1 MNKTM
6 KKAEETKNN
15 NTKNSELAFQE
26 IISHNYRALKY
37 GQLGMLTQE
46 QANIALK
53 YFDNRCA
60 YSGEDFVKS
69 QQKDKIITNLN
80 LEHIIP
86 LAMGGNSM
94 AYNCVPSVMHYNLR
108 KSAHHPLDCWQE
120 QEDVNGNKIFNPIR
134 LLKLVNYMLKCLKY
148 MEEKDINKYKKL
160 ILSSNEI
167 DKYINKNKEQLISN
181 TKVKYKI
188 EKEKIKLQ
196 EAPKCIHIRKLKS
209 NRFEYRKIKTDL
221 FILDCIGLLE
231 RYNIPDRIIQNLKQT
246 FTELKELEKVFE
258 KIPKEEKIQENIIN
272 YLTKINVEKIYTVA
286 LAINIKE
293 IEKNNCKISTYI
305 NKKLEPLYRELKRNN
320 IEKSNINIIIDSE
333 PRVIENKKEQELAI
347 QMIKNFKPDKNEKF
361 KEYYIKLENKVKVK
375 DEIFIRE
382 LLKIVENDINFLSKE
397 EKVKLEEKL
406 KYNPLSNRREGR
418 KLKTAYDS
426 LCKSLEKQGLKEPEL
441 SKETNKAFIYAKIG
455 SEGFSSI
462 IDKSKFSKAIT
473 QNVLKNY
480 KEGIKELDYYLL
492 ENKKDKTVK
501 EADKELTKEI
511 LERTRDIFKDL
522 TKEEMKILKRRLS
535 FNSRTCQKHG
545 TRLMN
550 TYNRIFYAL
559 KKQGIKEPDLSLQAS
574 MAYIYCKICKI
585 GFYSIQCNEKKYK
598 DIGIK
603 KVLKNYEKAIK
614 NISYYLLDDK
624 SNIPKKEADKET
636 TKLVLDNAKEITE
649 ELNKNEKEMLKKQLL
664 QNSRGLDN
672 KMGRLII
679 AYNQIYYQ
687 LKKRKIGEPELSIEA
702 SKAYIYAKIA
712 QAGFFNLFH
721 SDPNLAEKTVLK
733 ILNEYKEGIKQL
745 HFYILSNAS
754 NENIEKSNKDLTKK
768 VLENA
773 RDVIQNL
780 TEQEKEKLEKIL
792 LTNEKNKE
800 YTKKKLIN
808 AYSRIY
814 CEMKIKGLKEPEL
827 SKEASK
833 AYIYAKISNFG
844 FGFLLFNNVGYT
856 KKNLN
861 RLLKEYKEGIED
873 LEFYLLDNKK
883 DISLIQADKELTEMV
898 LKNIEEI
905 TEKLDLNE
913 KKTLEERLVS
923 NSRGMKLINV
933 YNKIYY
939 VLKKHGMIEPEL
951 TKEASKAYTYAKI
964 FDVSLE
970 KMSSQKEKMIKKIIK
985 NYQEELKD
993 IHYQLLRST
1002 QERVEVDDK
1011 NLTNFVIEN
1020 TQDVLK
1026 KLSIEEQEQIR
1037 EKLLYNQKSNIQD
1050 GIRQRNAY
1058 NRIYCEMKKQG
1069 IENSKLEKET
1079 CKAYLYAKIS
1089 KIGFFSIVKFDK
1101 KTTEKTLRKVL
1112 NEYEEG
1118 LKKLDYYLMCEKT
1131 IKIVES
1137 LDVKLAEYI
1146 IKKASCILKEFSE
1159 EKIEN
1164 LKEILSYNSRSCLE
1178 HGTRLVNAYNKIL
1191 YELKKKGLKE
1201 PELSI
1206 ETSKIYIYTKVFSKS
1221 FSEILQCNN
1230 IEKTMQPII
1239 KKYNEGLKDLDIQLI
1254 FKGKNNKERTKNMI
1268 DKILENANDI
1278 LSKMSK
1284 EEQENI
1290 KQRLLEEV
1298 NNSNNN
1304 CIYAFNG
1311 IYKEIRKNEKEEK
1324 EVMRK
1329 TCLAYI
1335 YGTIGPIGFSSI
1347 TKDDKYYSI
1356 NIKKII
1362 ELYKL
1367 DIDLLDYYLLYP
1379 KCKSLEKENI
1389 ELSEKVYD
1397 EIIKKLPNL
1406 TEKQK
1411 ENLHKK
1417 LLYNS
1422 EKQIRFLVAYNKIYY
1437 TLKKE
1442 KMIEPELSSNAK
1454 IIYAYIKIAQKAF
1467 DSYIRNKR
1475 YIEKE
1480 HKSKNLNQYL
1490 KKIDELGFYT
1500 LDFYDDFDTRKANKL
1515 LAEKVI
1521 KKSGI
1526 EEILPQEKIQEI
1538 RLTLQKGLYGETKLV
1553 IAYNRIYFE
1562 LYKRGMKEP
1571 ELTKETSKA
1580 YIYSKIAKCGFSEIL
1595 DNTKMIKQKL
1605 DILLK
1610 KYSIDTKEIRFKLL
1624 QNKPSNEKKDKIFT
1638 EKILENAKEILEELT
1653 NEEVKI
1659 LKEKLTEN
1667 SHKGSR
1673 LINVYNRIYNELIEK
1688 GIKEPNLTK
1697 EATKAYIYSK
1707 IGFDGFADIRDNV
1720 KNSNK
1725 ILNKILGKYDKEI
1738 KRVKYYLLYFYEDK
1752 NVEEA
1757 DKDLVN
1763 QILETIKSEL
1773 GKLYNSK
1780 EFIKYVNYNSQNKSK
1795 MVNVYNKIYF
1805 EIAKLEKN
1813 QNNIKLEASK
1823 AFIYAKIGPE
1833 GFKQIQNNN
1842 ECSDE
1847 CVENVI
1853 KYYKKGFEIIKQDF
1867 LDGKLDFS
1875 KRILYTKRGLRKRLV

>member
-1 MNKTM
+1 M
-6 KKAEETKNN
+6 KIKEIEKTKNN
-15 NTKNSELAFQE
+15 KAKNSEIVFQDVL
-26 IISHNYRALKY
+26 SHNYRALKY
-37 GQLGMLTQE
+37 GQLGKLTQE

-53 YFDNRCA
+53 YFNNRCA

-69 QQKDKIITNLN
+69 QQNNKIITNLN

-86 LAMGGNSM
+86 LVMGGNSM

-108 KSAHHPLDCWQE
+108 KSAHHPLDWWQE
-120 QEDVNGNKIFNPIR
+120 QEDVDGNKIFNPIR

-148 MEEKDINKYKKL
+148 MEEKDINKYKKR
-160 ILSSNEI
+160 ILSPNEI

-181 TKVKYKI
+181 TKVRYKI

-196 EAPKCIHIRKLKS
+196 EIPNCIHIRKLKS
-209 NRFEYRKIKTDL
+209 KRFEYRKIKTDL

-231 RYNIPDRIIQNLKQT
+231 QYHIPDRIIQNLKQT

-258 KIPKEEKIQENIIN
+258 KIPKEEKIQENLIN
-272 YLTKINVEKIYTVA
+272 YLKKVNIEKIYTVA
-286 LAINIKE
+286 LAVNIKE
-293 IEKNNCKISTYI
+293 IEKNNCNISTYI
-305 NKKLEPLYRELKRNN
+305 NKKLEPIYRELKIHN

-333 PRVIENKKEQELAI
+333 PRVIENREEQEIAI
-347 QMIKNFKPDKNEKF
+347 QMIKNFQSNKNERF
-361 KEYYIKLENKVKVK
+361 KEYYTKLENKVKVK
-375 DEIFIRE
+375 DEMFIKE
-382 LLKIVENDINFLSKE
+382 LLKSVENDIKYLSKE
-397 EKVKLEEKL
+397 EIIKLEEKL

-426 LCKSLEKQGLKEPEL
+426 LYKSLEKQGLEEPEL
-441 SKETNKAFIYAKIG
+441 SKETSKAFIYAKIG
-455 SEGFSSI
+455 PEGFTAI

-480 KEGIKELDYYLL
+480 KEGIKELDFYLL
-492 ENKKDKTVK
+492 ENKKDKPVK
-501 EADKELTKEI
+501 EADKELTKEV
-511 LERTRDIFKDL
+511 LERTRNIFEEL
-522 TKEEMKILKRRLS
+522 TKEEMKILKRRLE
-535 FNSRTCQKHG
+535 FNSKTCQEHG

-559 KKQGIKEPDLSLQAS
+559 KKQGIKEPDLSLEAS
-574 MAYIYCKICKI
+574 KAYIYCKICKI

-598 DIGIK
+598 DIGMK
-603 KVLKNYEKAIK
+603 KVLENYEKSIK
-614 NISYYLLDDK
+614 NICYYLLDDK

-636 TKLVLDNAKEITE
+636 TKLVLNFAKEITE
-649 ELNKNEKEMLKKQLL
+649 ELDKKEKEMLKKQLL
-664 QNSRGLDN
+664 QNSRGFDN

-687 LKKRKIGEPELSIEA
+687 LKKRKMEEPELSIET

-712 QAGFFNLFH
+712 QAGFFSLFH
-721 SDPNLAEKTVLK
+721 SDPNLSEKTVLK
-733 ILNEYKEGIKQL
+733 ILSEYKEGIKQL

-754 NENIEKSNKDLTKK
+754 NENVKKSNKDLTKK

-773 RDVIQNL
+773 KDIIQNL
-780 TEQEKEKLEKIL
+780 NEQEKEKLEKIL
-792 LTNEKNKE
+792 LTNERNKE

-833 AYIYAKISNFG
+833 AYIYAKISDFG
-844 FGFLLFNNVGYT
+844 FGFLLVNKVGYT

-861 RLLKEYKEGIED
+861 RLLKEYKEGIKD

-883 DISLIQADKELTEMV
+883 DINIIQADNELTEMV

-905 TEKLDLNE
+905 TEKLDLYE

-923 NSRGMKLINV
+923 NSKGTKLINV

-939 VLKKHGMIEPEL
+939 ALKKQGMIEPEL
-951 TKEASKAYTYAKI
+951 SKEASKAYTYAKI
-964 FDVSLE
+964 FDVGLG
-970 KMSSQKEKMIKKIIK
+970 KISSEKEKMIKKIIK
-985 NYQEELKD
+985 NYPEELKD
-993 IHYQLLRST
+993 IHYQLLRNT
-1002 QERVEVDDK
+1002 QDRVEIDDK

-1020 TQDVLK
+1020 TKDVLK
-1026 KLSIEEQEQIR
+1026 KLSMKEQDQVR

-1069 IENSKLEKET
+1069 IEDSKLEKET

-1089 KIGFFSIVKFDK
+1089 KIGFFNIVRFNK
-1101 KTTEKTLRKVL
+1101 KTTEKTLKKLV

-1131 IKIVES
+1131 IRIVENS
-1137 LDVKLAEYI
+1137 DVKLAEYI
-1146 IKKASCILKEFSE
+1146 IEKANSILKELSE

-1164 LKEILSYNSRSCLE
+1164 LKEILSYNSKSCLE
-1178 HGTRLVNAYNKIL
+1178 HGTRLINAYNKIC
-1191 YELKKKGLKE
+1191 YELKKKELKE

-1206 ETSKIYIYTKVFSKS
+1206 EASKIYIYTKVFSKS
-1221 FSEILQCNN
+1221 FSDILQCNN
-1230 IEKTMQPII
+1230 IEKTIQPII
-1239 KKYNEGLKDLDIQLI
+1239 EKYNKELKDLDIQLI

-1268 DKILENANDI
+1268 DKILENINDI
-1278 LSKMSK
+1278 LCKMSK
-1284 EEQENI
+1284 EEQEKI
-1290 KQRLLEEV
+1290 KQRLLEDAK
-1298 NNSNNN
+1298 NNNNN

-1324 EVMRK
+1324 EIMKK
-1329 TCLAYI
+1329 TCLVYL
-1335 YGTIGPIGFSSI
+1335 YGTIGPIGFGSI
-1347 TKDDKYYSI
+1347 IKDDKYYSI

-1379 KCKSLEKENI
+1379 KCKSIEKENI

-1397 EIIKKLPNL
+1397 EIVKKLPNL
-1406 TEKQK
+1406 TEQQK

-1417 LLYNS
+1417 LLHNS

-1442 KMIEPELSSNAK
+1442 KIIEPELNSKAK

-1480 HKSKNLNQYL
+1480 YKSKNLKQYL
-1490 KKIDELGFYT
+1490 KKIDELEYYT
-1500 LDFYDDFDTRKANKL
+1500 LDFYDDLDTKKANKL
-1515 LAEKVI
+1515 LTEKVI

-1526 EEILPQEKIQEI
+1526 KKILPQETIEEVKLI
-1538 RLTLQKGLYGETKLV
+1538 LQKELYGEVKLV
-1553 IAYNRIYFE
+1553 VAYNRIYIE

-1580 YIYSKIAKCGFSEIL
+1580 YIYSKIAKCGFSDIL

-1605 DILLK
+1605 DILLER
-1610 KYSIDTKEIRFKLL
+1610 YAMSTKEIRFKLL

-1638 EKILENAKEILEELT
+1638 DKILENAKEILKELN
-1653 NEEVKI
+1653 NEEIEI
-1659 LKEKLTEN
+1659 LKEKLTIN
-1667 SHKGSR
+1667 SHKGSH

-1688 GIKEPNLTK
+1688 GLEEPNLTK

-1707 IGFDGFADIRDNV
+1707 IGFDGFTEIRDNR
-1720 KNSNK
+1720 KSSTK
-1725 ILNKILGKYDKEI
+1725 ILKKVLEKYNKEI
-1738 KRVKYYLLYFYEDK
+1738 KRIKYYLLYFYEDK

-1763 QILETIKSEL
+1763 QILETTKGQL

-1780 EFIKYVNYNSQNKSK
+1780 EFRKYVNYNSQNKSK

-1805 EIAKLEKN
+1805 EISKLEKN
-1813 QNNIKLEASK
+1813 KNKMKLEASK

-1842 ECSDE
+1842 QCSDE

-1875 KRILYTKRGLRKRLV
+1875 KRVLYTRRGVRKRIF